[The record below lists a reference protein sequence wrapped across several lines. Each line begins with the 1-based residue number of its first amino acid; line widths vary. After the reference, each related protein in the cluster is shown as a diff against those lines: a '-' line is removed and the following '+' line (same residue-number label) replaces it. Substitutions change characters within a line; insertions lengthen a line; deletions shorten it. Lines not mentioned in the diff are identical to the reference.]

1 MSAEEWDRLRDRYV
15 KAAKRVDDLRALESR
30 GEAGEREAAKNALR
44 EHRISALEA
53 AIALLFETVASMQE
67 SMEEEN
73 AKGSAPDPAKP
84 PPRPYRGRV
93 F

>member
-1 MSAEEWDRLRDRYV
+1 MSAEEWDRLKDRYV

-67 SMEEEN
+67 SMEED
-73 AKGSAPDPAKP
+73 AKGSAPDPVKP